1 MMYVDYKFEITDE
14 GLLMMDKPIPDETHM
29 VRISNTSFEPGDKF
43 TLELDELGRMFFRKQ
58 MVQLSLDLG

>member
-14 GLLMMDKPIPDETHM
+14 GLLMMDKPDPDETHM
-29 VRISNTSFEPGDKF
+29 VRISNTSFEPGDSF